1 MARRKPRAPNV
12 KKFGA
17 PLYASAWIDD
27 RVPLVAGGGGKKSS
41 GIPNRVMLA
50 TFDGVELTEPLA
62 SVHTDETAPQVLCV
76 HPDGAELL
84 VAFSGD
90 VAVYAITAND
100 ASTQLAET
108 EESDAPSPEA
118 SAPYTISP
126 RDVDSDGVLKRV
138 TLEETCDVKCA
149 AFSPDGASLAVGLE
163 NGEVRT
169 FTWPSLEPIKTLGSH
184 SDVVNGVAFS
194 PDGTCVVTTSAET
207 VKDGRGP
214 AVWDPSSGT
223 KIATLIDGTSSPNK
237 PGRAYRFC
245 GFSPDGSHVLTGLND
260 GGEGHVVRWA
270 CDTWSVVSTSRVTRE
285 PISAM
290 AFDPTGATVAV
301 GNCEGHVVLVDAKTL
316 RVKRTVKGGHMI
328 FVTTMAYSP
337 DGSVLLSG
345 SADASACCTV
355 VSRGRGKGGGWDDV
369 FEKAYAVIVCA
380 VLAWLFF
387 TVGRLSV
394 RLQHAAVGPGGN
406 GDVDVEHVDVL
417 GGLEYADIKRVAADV
432 RRKREAAEA
441 ESGGDASEPES
452 ADDSHKPNP
461 DDTER
466 LYADEDAMPYECV
479 DGSDIKCEDVL
490 TEPEPWEMRVKKL
503 SPEAAAEAAREKA
516 RNEMFDEVPAEA
528 MDTSGTPGL
537 GCAGFGGC
545 DGKEEL

>member
-1 MARRKPRAPNV
+1 M
-12 KKFGA
+12 
-17 PLYASAWIDD
+17 
-27 RVPLVAGGGGKKSS
+27 
-41 GIPNRVMLA
+41 
-50 TFDGVELTEPLA
+50 
-62 SVHTDETAPQVLCV
+62 
-76 HPDGAELL
+76 
-84 VAFSGD
+84 
-90 VAVYAITAND
+90 
-100 ASTQLAET
+100 
-108 EESDAPSPEA
+108 
-118 SAPYTISP
+118 
-126 RDVDSDGVLKRV
+126 
-138 TLEETCDVKCA
+138 
-149 AFSPDGASLAVGLE
+149 
-163 NGEVRT
+163 
-169 FTWPSLEPIKTLGSH
+169 
-184 SDVVNGVAFS
+184 
-194 PDGTCVVTTSAET
+194 
-207 VKDGRGP
+207 
-214 AVWDPSSGT
+214 
-223 KIATLIDGTSSPNK
+223 
-237 PGRAYRFC
+237 
-245 GFSPDGSHVLTGLND
+245 
-260 GGEGHVVRWA
+260 VRWA

-355 VSRGRGKGGGWDDV
+355 VSRRRGTGGGWDDV

-394 RLQHAAVGPGGN
+394 RLQHAAVGPGGS

-417 GGLEYADIKRVAADV
+417 GGLKYEDIKRVAADV

-441 ESGGDASEPES
+441 ELGGDACVSHPPRMTLTNRTRTIPSGCTRTRTRCLTS
-452 ADDSHKPNP
+452 AW
-461 DDTER
+461 T
-466 LYADEDAMPYECV
+466 A
-479 DGSDIKCEDVL
+479 SDIKCEDVL

-516 RNEMFDEVPAEA
+516 RKEMFDEVPAEA